1 MAKCKQTGTPNS
13 RPNSFVSV
21 SKPPFPLAF
30 HKPLLIYN
38 CLPLNVVDHNLMQ
51 MQMRAWLSCWV
62 GWPELAELRTRYLQ
76 TLALGP
82 RLCQRSNKMC
92 GTQSVWHHCSTWCQI
107 SDSCAFSKDSVF
119 HSTCSPWLAHAVGNE
134 AGDQSKTSDTLKTL
148 KR

>member
-30 HKPLLIYN
+30 HKPLLIFN
-38 CLPLNVVDHNLMQ
+38 CLPLNAVDHNLMQ

-76 TLALGP
+76 TLALGSARDLTKCAAHRASGITAVLGVKFLTAVLSP
-82 RLCQRSNKMC
+82 RTLS
-92 GTQSVWHHCSTWCQI
+92 STLP
-107 SDSCAFSKDSVF
+107 V
-119 HSTCSPWLAHAVGNE
+119 HLG
-134 AGDQSKTSDTLKTL
+134 
-148 KR
+148 